1 MKKIIPHVSAFD
13 CRDCLGVRRR
23 KYTADW
29 HTGFRTEFAVY
40 PIVSVGGCRHFPY
53 LYDTD
58 FYRLVQKH
66 NARIMAMKDKK
77 VPFYQFFVRKNYL
90 VIIL

>member
-29 HTGFRTEFAVY
+29 HTGFRTELAV
-40 PIVSVGGCRHFPY
+40 
-53 LYDTD
+53 
-58 FYRLVQKH
+58 
-66 NARIMAMKDKK
+66 
-77 VPFYQFFVRKNYL
+77 
-90 VIIL
+90 

>member
-29 HTGFRTEFAVY
+29 HTGFAQNSQSNLLYLLGAAGIFLIFMTLIFIGLCKNTT
-40 PIVSVGGCRHFPY
+40 PVSWP
-53 LYDTD
+53 
-58 FYRLVQKH
+58 
-66 NARIMAMKDKK
+66 
-77 VPFYQFFVRKNYL
+77 
-90 VIIL
+90 